1 MSQVITEATPLL
13 AELTGL
19 FFISIAITGLIIY
32 TDITFH
38 DHYVLFLV
46 SECYAENQDKICTD
60 YRQREGLPSNAQMD
74 IGNQYWKILAIQSV
88 LLPITFAGFRA
99 LTIVIRHRKITELRI
114 FMILLWGLVP
124 FMLFY
129 FGSIDVF
136 YYVGRSMEIPDQ
148 LNWLNNAGIFHY
160 TKAFG
165 ADPLN
170 VERSDL
176 LFTFGLGVMLIGLLF
191 FIAVKMYE
199 RSGLKSF
206 V

>member
-1 MSQVITEATPLL
+1 MISEASPLL

-38 DHYVLFLV
+38 DKYVLFLI
-46 SECYAENQDKICTD
+46 SECHAENQDQLCTK
-60 YRQREGLPSNAQMD
+60 YREKEGLPSNAQME
-74 IGNQYWKILAIQSV
+74 IGNPYWNILAIQSI

-99 LTIVIRHRKITELRI
+99 LTIVIRHRKITELRV
-114 FMILLWGLVP
+114 FMIILWGLVP
-124 FMLFY
+124 FLLFY

-136 YYVGRSMEIPDQ
+136 YYLGRTMEIPDQ
-148 LNWLNNAGIFHY
+148 LNWLNNAGVFQY

-165 ADPLN
+165 TDPLN

-176 LFTFGLGVMLIGLLF
+176 LFTFGLGVILISVLF

>member
-1 MSQVITEATPLL
+1 MSQVISEASPLL

-38 DHYVLFLV
+38 DKYVLFLI
-46 SECYAENQDKICTD
+46 SECYAENQDQLCTK
-60 YRQREGLPSNAQMD
+60 YREKEGLSSNAQME
-74 IGNQYWKILAIQSV
+74 IGNPYWNILAIQSI

-99 LTIVIRHRKITELRI
+99 LTIVIRHRKITSLRI
-114 FMILLWGLVP
+114 FMIILWGLIP
-124 FMLFY
+124 FLLFY

-136 YYVGRSMEIPDQ
+136 YYVGRTMDIPDQ
-148 LNWLNNAGIFHY
+148 LNWLNNAGIFKY

-165 ADPLN
+165 IDPSN

-176 LFTFGLGVMLIGLLF
+176 LFTFGLGVILISVLF

-199 RSGLKSF
+199 KSGLKSF

>member
-1 MSQVITEATPLL
+1 MSQVISEASPLL

-38 DHYVLFLV
+38 DKYVKFLI

-60 YRQREGLPSNAQMD
+60 YREQEGLPSNAQME
-74 IGNQYWKILAIQSV
+74 IGDPYWKILTIQ
-88 LLPITFAGFRA
+88 PIILSIAFAGFRA
-99 LTIVIRHRKITELRI
+99 LTITIRHRKITGLRV
-114 FMILLWGLVP
+114 FMIILWGLVP
-124 FMLFY
+124 FLLFY

-136 YYVGRSMEIPDQ
+136 YYVGRTMEIPDQ
-148 LNWLNNAGIFHY
+148 LNWLNNAGIFKY
-160 TKAFG
+160 TKTFG
-165 ADPLN
+165 TDPLN

-176 LFTFGLGVMLIGLLF
+176 LFTFGLGVIFIAVLF

-199 RSGLKSF
+199 NSGLKSF